1 MGDKDALRPDLEP
14 SGAWPV
20 RPDDQ
25 PVPGVEGRPS
35 PVTEA
40 WAAEAE
46 QRLRVGKE
54 GALPALER
62 RNWAEA
68 LEKERADWERNGKSG
83 PVRWSD
89 CGKRNRNGW
98 TGRWTL
104 KASWRSEADG
114 AGQADSRTC

>member
-14 SGAWPV
+14 SGAWPEH
-20 RPDDQ
+20 PDDQ
-25 PVPGVEGRPS
+25 PVPGVEWLGSVGHDELESRKRLVEEVEGRPS

-62 RNWAEA
+62 RNWAEQV
-68 LEKERADWERNGKSG
+68 ERERADRDEWRERA
-83 PVRWSD
+83 
-89 CGKRNRNGW
+89 
-98 TGRWTL
+98 L
-104 KASWRSEADG
+104 AAEARLAELEG
-114 AGQADSRTC
+114 G

>member
-1 MGDKDALRPDLEP
+1 MGDNRPVRPDLEP
-14 SGAWPV
+14 SGAWPEH
-20 RPDDQ
+20 PDDQ

-62 RNWAEA
+62 RNWAEQV
-68 LEKERADWERNGKSG
+68 ERERADRDEWRERA
-83 PVRWSD
+83 
-89 CGKRNRNGW
+89 
-98 TGRWTL
+98 L
-104 KASWRSEADG
+104 AAEARLAELEG
-114 AGQADSRTC
+114 G